1 MLRLRELAPT
11 VLEVLSVSVMASW
24 MMASVY
30 LMAYVGWIPRIV
42 GAFFPLL
49 GTLVGGAILA
59 DVRESLAAGVI
70 SIVMSFSFIVFLLA
84 LPALLGQIADPELA
98 GFFVDSIVIQVATA
112 SGPVPLHIITLSILS
127 VVGAIAGGLAT
138 GAR

>member
-24 MMASVY
+24 IMASVY

>member
-1 MLRLRELAPT
+1 M
-11 VLEVLSVSVMASW
+11 
-24 MMASVY
+24 
-30 LMAYVGWIPRIV
+30 
-42 GAFFPLL
+42 
-49 GTLVGGAILA
+49 
-59 DVRESLAAGVI
+59 I
-70 SIVMSFSFIVFLLA
+70 SIVMSCSFIVFLLA

-98 GFFVDSIVIQVATA
+98 GFFVDSMVIQVATA